1 MLTITPTYGIGAAI
15 LTVMF
20 WLLFSMPSLF
30 ILFCW
35 FGGLVIALTSDM
47 KSYFIPFII
56 GLLLCLLF
64 SLISYSIQD
73 VSDFHNYRLIIQN
86 IIANGIDFDV
96 RGGEFG
102 FHLLVYLLT
111 KIIGSDE
118 RVVHY
123 FVLVLTN
130 FILFTALFRV
140 NPKNALFVFI
150 TAQIYY
156 LLMITPFLTRQ
167 LLSFSLILL
176 SISFLRYRYLIWTLA
191 FFTHFSALIPILGLL
206 CANRLFKQ
214 NVFFVLPILISI
226 ILSFTL
232 SVDFFHFLVDR
243 SLVPSFLEPK
253 ITFYLRIFEDSGFD
267 KLALLF
273 VIWIFLLL
281 YFYLGN
287 KLDYVAKN
295 VASIYFTSALLT
307 LSTINI
313 PILPTR
319 LGFPLYYCL
328 PIIFIVIPFSF
339 NYMAIKKWLYVF
351 TPCVFV
357 LIISLYRVYINDFA
371 VPWLLLAERNILMSP
386 IIDYFTYFI

>member
-1 MLTITPTYGIGAAI
+1 
-15 LTVMF
+15 
-20 WLLFSMPSLF
+20 
-30 ILFCW
+30 
-35 FGGLVIALTSDM
+35 M